1 MKFDITSPWA
11 MFIKSFF
18 IQFSSVAESCLI
30 LCDPIIHSTPGFPVH
45 HHLPEFTQTHVHE
58 VGDAIQTI
66 FFLKHLK
73 ICPVYFLRQNSRP
86 TNARVTG
93 MILVRSGEESM
104 QACDE
109 GKESAFTTSPF
120 CEGT

>member
-1 MKFDITSPWA
+1 VFYFSG
-11 MFIKSFF
+11 IKHFRETQNKLYF
-18 IQFSSVAESCLI
+18 E
-30 LCDPIIHSTPGFPVH
+30 PNSTMPKV
-45 HHLPEFTQTHVHE
+45 
-58 VGDAIQTI
+58 TI

>member
-1 MKFDITSPWA
+1 MLCSIYIFLKIISDFRNVNLVFYFSG
-11 MFIKSFF
+11 IKHFRETQNKLYF
-18 IQFSSVAESCLI
+18 E
-30 LCDPIIHSTPGFPVH
+30 PNSTMPKV
-45 HHLPEFTQTHVHE
+45 
-58 VGDAIQTI
+58 TI